1 LAGTPALA
9 PGAVFAGDF
18 RVIEPLG
25 KGGMGA
31 VYVVE
36 QITTGKRRALKVMH
50 PQIARDERSRQ
61 RFEQEAKIAS
71 RIESDHV
78 VEVVSAGVDGPS
90 AVPWLAMELLA
101 GETLGAAV
109 ARRGPLPI
117 EETRAIFA
125 QLGHALGAAHA
136 AGIVHRDLKPD
147 NVFLATARREG
158 VPFTVKVLDFGIAKL
173 VVDAMAG
180 SAPTAA
186 LGTPLWMAPEQMDS
200 NATIAPT
207 ADVWA
212 IGLVAFFVLTA
223 HSYWLGARA
232 TNASPLG
239 VIREVL
245 EDPIAPASE
254 RARQLGVSDRIP
266 PGFDAWFARCVA
278 RSPNE
283 RWRDGREA
291 CAALDAVWTPP
302 RHTTPET
309 RGTRETQKKA
319 RTGVYVV
326 AALGAV
332 VLLGVGI
339 VVLTQIDFGNPQPN
353 APAPKTTKTS
363 DDDTTQDDDPS
374 PKKKKH
380 AASPT
385 TTSTSPPSVS
395 TGTPAPESTQKC
407 TAFGKSDTCEA
418 QCDHGDKESC
428 TELASIYYDDYVRR
442 ALARKRGCDLGDS
455 TACFVFAEYTRLGV
469 GVPSDEAKAKTIY
482 AKACSLGNAKACDM
496 K

>member
-1 LAGTPALA
+1 MAGTPALA
-9 PGAVFAGDF
+9 PGTVFAGDF

-61 RFEQEAKIAS
+61 RFEQEATIGS
-71 RIESDHV
+71 RTESDHV
-78 VEVVSAGVDGPS
+78 VEIVSAGVDGQS
-90 AVPWLAMELLA
+90 AVPWLAMELLS

-109 ARRGPLPI
+109 ARRGPFPVG
-117 EETRAIFA
+117 EARAIFA
-125 QLGHALGAAHA
+125 QLAHALGAAHA

-173 VVDAMAG
+173 VVDAMG
-180 SAPTAA
+180 GGAPTAA

-212 IGLVAFFVLTA
+212 LGLIAFFVLTA
-223 HSYWLGARA
+223 KSYWLGASA

-245 EDPIAPASE
+245 EDPLVPASE
-254 RARQLGVSDRIP
+254 RARQLGCADRIP
-266 PGFDAWFARCVA
+266 HGFDAWFARCVA
-278 RSPNE
+278 RAPSE
-283 RWRDGREA
+283 RYRDAREA
-291 CAALDAVWTPP
+291 CAVLDVVWASGATPAP
-302 RHTTPET
+302 IARTP
-309 RGTRETQKKA
+309 

-332 VLLGVGI
+332 VLVGGAV
-339 VVLTQIDFGNPQPN
+339 VVLTQIDFGHPQSS
-353 APAPKTTKTS
+353 APASTPKKTES
-363 DDDTTQDDDPS
+363 ETTQDDEPA
-374 PKKKKH
+374 PKKEKKKKKTE
-380 AASPT
+380 ASPPT
-385 TTSTSPPSVS
+385 VS
-395 TGTPAPESTQKC
+395 TGVPAPVSSQKC
-407 TAFGKSDTCEA
+407 TYLGKSDTCEA
-418 QCDHGDKESC
+418 QCDHGDKASC
-428 TELASIYYDDYVRR
+428 AELASIYYDDYVRR

-455 TACFVFAEYTRLGV
+455 TACYVFAEYTRLGV
-469 GVPSDEAKAKTIY
+469 GVPADEAKAKTLY
-482 AKACSLGNAKACDM
+482 AKACSLGDAKSCEM